1 MSCPCPVDGTGQ
13 ARTQLKIFQVYNEQ
27 RSRFGGEPAVVD
39 TTMRVLA
46 QNGHEPRL
54 VMKSSRV
61 LENSVLKRM
70 NAFWSGV
77 YNIRSYYEM
86 RRALAKDRP
95 DIVHVHSVYPMFSP
109 SVLVACRRAN
119 VPVVMT
125 VHSHNLTCPTWHHL
139 YKGRVCEDCVGGHE
153 YRCVL
158 KNCRNNILES
168 SAYAL
173 RSGVARRFRLFHDN
187 VNVLIVMTPFA
198 KEKLLQAGFRED
210 QVAVVPNPSPAR
222 DIDAIPFA
230 GKYVA
235 FAGRVSQEK
244 GVHTLLAAAAQMPD
258 VPFKVAGDGPVLSEM
273 MAQAPRNA
281 EFLGRLGRDELHEL
295 YGGSRIFVVPS
306 VWFEQ
311 FPVVVLEAM
320 ARGLPVVAS
329 RIGGLPEIIEDGIT
343 GALFEPGNP
352 ESLMQHVRRLWE
364 DPELCQRM
372 GIAGRQKVMR
382 EYTED
387 TYFHNLMA
395 VYQEAIQRSRK
406 GVGVIPVSSLGARRA
421 RAVSTSS

>member
-1 MSCPCPVDGTGQ
+1 MKV
-13 ARTQLKIFQVYNEQ
+13 FQVYNEQ

-61 LENSVLKRM
+61 LENSILKRM
-70 NAFWSGV
+70 NAFWGGA
-77 YNIRSYYEM
+77 YNILSYYEM
-86 RRALAKDRP
+86 RRALAQDRP

-109 SVLVACRRAN
+109 SVLVACRKAN

-125 VHSHNLTCPTWHHL
+125 VHSHILTCPTWHHL

-173 RSGVARRFRLFHDN
+173 RSSVARRFRLFHDN
-187 VNVLIVMTPFA
+187 VNVLIVMTLFA
-198 KEKLLQAGFRED
+198 KEKLQHAGFRGD
-210 QVAVVPNPSPAR
+210 QVAVVPNPSPIR
-222 DIDAIPFA
+222 EIETIPFE

-235 FAGRVSQEK
+235 FAGRISKEK

-258 VPFKVAGDGPVLSEM
+258 VPFKVAGEGPAFREM
-273 MAQAPRNA
+273 KGKAPQNV
-281 EFLGRLGRDELHEL
+281 EFVGQLKPDQLNQFYER
-295 YGGSRIFVVPS
+295 SRMLVVPS
-306 VWFEQ
+306 ICFEQ
-311 FPVVVLEAM
+311 CPMVVLEAM
-320 ARGLPVVAS
+320 GRALPVIGS
-329 RIGGLPEIIEDGIT
+329 RIGGLPEIIERGLT
-343 GALFEPGNP
+343 GSLFEPGD
-352 ESLMQHVRRLWE
+352 SGDLARQVRSLWE
-364 DPELCQRM
+364 DPKLCQRM
-372 GIAGRQKVMR
+372 GTAGRQKVMR

-387 TYFHNLMA
+387 TYFQNLMA
-395 VYQEAIQRSRK
+395 VYQTAMQRCRN
-406 GVGVIPVSSLGARRA
+406 GAGLLPFTSLRERRA
-421 RAVSTSS
+421 RTASASS